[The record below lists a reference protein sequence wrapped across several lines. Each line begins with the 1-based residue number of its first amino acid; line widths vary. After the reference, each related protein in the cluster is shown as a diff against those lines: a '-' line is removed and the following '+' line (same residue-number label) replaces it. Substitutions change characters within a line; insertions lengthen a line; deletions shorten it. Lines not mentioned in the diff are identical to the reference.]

1 MGVLGR
7 LPAQSLIIT
16 VCMKNTFGLAVH
28 RLSEVVLGGSRSS
41 KSGTLIEEALST
53 MAVDLALKQ
62 DDEAQ
67 SIQALQEQKA
77 DLDAMPWLSLSWS
90 PRAGLRPS
98 NFLFLAIT
106 PRTRAHHPRI
116 RQK

>member
-1 MGVLGR
+1 
-7 LPAQSLIIT
+7 
-16 VCMKNTFGLAVH
+16 MKNTFGLADH

-77 DLDAMPWLSLSWS
+77 DLDAMREVKLLGAKDLI
-90 PRAGLRPS
+90 RREGICLGLVFRGLRAPACVLQTS
-98 NFLFLAIT
+98 AFL
-106 PRTRAHHPRI
+106 
-116 RQK
+116 Q

>member
-1 MGVLGR
+1 
-7 LPAQSLIIT
+7 
-16 VCMKNTFGLAVH
+16 MKNTFGLAVH

-53 MAVDLALKQ
+53 MAVMDLALKQ

-77 DLDAMPWLSLSWS
+77 DLDAMREVKLLGAKDLI
-90 PRAGLRPS
+90 RREGICLGLVFRGLRAPACVLQTS
-98 NFLFLAIT
+98 SFL
-106 PRTRAHHPRI
+106 
-116 RQK
+116 Q

>member
-1 MGVLGR
+1 
-7 LPAQSLIIT
+7 
-16 VCMKNTFGLAVH
+16 MKNTFGLAVH

-53 MAVDLALKQ
+53 MAVMDLALKQ

-77 DLDAMPWLSLSWS
+77 DLDAMREVKLLGAKDLI
-90 PRAGLRPS
+90 REGICLGLVFRGLRAPACVLQTS
-98 NFLFLAIT
+98 SFL
-106 PRTRAHHPRI
+106 
-116 RQK
+116 Q